1 MEVRKRIFHSAAGGS
16 GFKYV
21 TNCESIIFKE
31 RSFMVRNIFIV
42 IAAAACFTCGLS
54 GCSKKNTTEP
64 ESETPTAPAGSTLL
78 FAEGFGGDLSKWDV
92 SYLVQYP
99 NEIYP
104 HLRITTEAAHTG
116 KYSITSD
123 SNRTALLYIDTPRV
137 ETGIVG
143 AEFYIMAKAAGQSN
157 FTVEIG
163 QNAGSSGGLAE
174 AFGIGFDPSDSIKCT
189 FYDTYYSMNNGH
201 NDSLLA
207 PIQID
212 HWYKC
217 AVEVNF
223 TDSTIAYYLDGAS
236 VRTLPLP
243 TSVMG
248 IDRLLVFR
256 GNFGMNYAPSAEGPK
271 QYYADDIVLYT
282 K

>member
-1 MEVRKRIFHSAAGGS
+1 
-16 GFKYV
+16 
-21 TNCESIIFKE
+21 
-31 RSFMVRNIFIV
+31 MVRNIFLV
-42 IAAAACFTCGLS
+42 IAAAACFTGGLT
-54 GCSKKNTTEP
+54 GCSKKNPAEP
-64 ESETPTAPAGSTLL
+64 PAGETPTAPAGSTLQ
-78 FAEGFGGDLSKWDV
+78 FAEGFGGDLSKWDA
-92 SYLVQYP
+92 SYLVSYP
-99 NEIYP
+99 DEIYP

-116 KYSITSD
+116 THSITSD
-123 SNRTALLYIDTPRV
+123 SNRTALLFIDTPRV
-137 ETGIVG
+137 ETGTVG
-143 AEFYIMAKAAGQSN
+143 VQFYIMAKVAGQSN

-189 FYDTYYSMNNGH
+189 FFDTYYSMNNGH

-223 TDSTIAYYLDGAS
+223 TDSTIAYYLEDAL

-256 GNFGMNYAPSAEGPK
+256 GNWGMHDAPSVEGTK
-271 QYYADDIVLYT
+271 QYYADDIVLY
-282 K
+282 KR